1 MFKLKDAKCDENF
14 VNKSDAYRFLFEKL
28 INPVKIV
35 KTNQN
40 FKELAKL
47 QNYRAHE
54 KQLLNNTNIK
64 QIRENSVECR
74 KVSTD
79 LGYNSVTEHSVKGN
93 LVERNSELDQERE
106 NAFLDDH
113 HRVGFAEATPFEW
126 FKNDKL
132 DVRSRH
138 GSFDLSELQ
147 EP

>member
-1 MFKLKDAKCDENF
+1 M
-14 VNKSDAYRFLFEKL
+14 

-54 KQLLNNTNIK
+54 KQLLNNTNVRK
-64 QIRENSVECR
+64 NRENSVECR

-93 LVERNSELDQERE
+93 AIDRNSELDQERE

-113 HRVGFAEATPFEW
+113 PRVGFADATPFEW
-126 FKNDKL
+126 FKNEKL